1 MEPCVAIEPCVA
13 REPCEIGRSKSE
25 AWVDDE
31 IDDGRSKESEA
42 WVEIVEI
49 DVGSRPPSPLD
60 VQSHVDR
67 SKEFEAWLDIVETA
81 VASRPSGIKSA
92 IGFSG

>member
-1 MEPCVAIEPCVA
+1 MEPCVA
-13 REPCEIGRSKSE
+13 REPCDIGRTKSE
-25 AWVDDE
+25 AWVEDE

-42 WVEIVEI
+42 WVDIMEI
-49 DVGSRPPSPLD
+49 DVVSRAPSPLH

-67 SKEFEAWLDIVETA
+67 SKEFEAWLDIVGTA
-81 VASRPSGIKSA
+81 VASRPLGIKSA